1 MPSVVCKCMYGAGEG
16 KGRRKFERRAFVV
29 AMTLQKRGHRA
40 AAQSP
45 PPTLKLR
52 VNGVCPLF
60 ILPSPPCLPLG
71 QISKAVRLS
80 RPGLPPCHILLALV
94 ENGLALEE
102 GSGIQTVHC
111 SWVRERCFLPP
122 GGRIQNK
129 LSILANCFCAWW
141 WYLCLLQAL

>member
-1 MPSVVCKCMYGAGEG
+1 MKSAFLTRLAWITFTKHIIIPRLDTGPPKNQSHAIRCVQVYVRAGEG

-111 SWVRERCFLPP
+111 S
-122 GGRIQNK
+122 
-129 LSILANCFCAWW
+129 
-141 WYLCLLQAL
+141 